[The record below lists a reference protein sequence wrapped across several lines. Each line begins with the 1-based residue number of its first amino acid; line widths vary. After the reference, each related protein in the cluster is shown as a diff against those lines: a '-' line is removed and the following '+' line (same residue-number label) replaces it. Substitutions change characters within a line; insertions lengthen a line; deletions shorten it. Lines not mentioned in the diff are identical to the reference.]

1 MFFNF
6 RGCISVRSASFE
18 RKTKETNIN
27 IALELGGAGENEIR
41 TGVGFFDHMLNL
53 LAFRGGFVLR
63 LTCDGDLQVDAHHT
77 VEDVGICLGQALK
90 TAMGD
95 KGGIAR
101 YGTASLPMDEALV
114 NVALDVSGRGLLVY
128 NAEISAQ
135 MCGAFPTE
143 MTEEFFR
150 ALAHNAG
157 ITLHINV
164 PYGKNAH
171 HIIEGM
177 FKAVG
182 NALAHAMEIAVP
194 GGAPPS
200 TKGVI

>member
-1 MFFNF
+1 MAM
-6 RGCISVRSASFE
+6 RSATFE
-18 RKTKETNIN
+18 RKTNETNIK
-27 IALELGGAGENEIR
+27 IAIELDFSDSAKQNEIS
-41 TGVGFFDHMLNL
+41 TGIGFFDHMLNL
-53 LAFRGGFVLR
+53 LAFRAGFFLR

-77 VEDVGICLGQALK
+77 VEDVGICIGEALK

-95 KGGIAR
+95 KGGITR
-101 YGTASLPMDEALV
+101 YGTASLPMDEALI

-135 MCGAFPTE
+135 MCGTFPTE

-182 NALAHAMEIAVP
+182 NALGQAAKITNP
-194 GGAPPS
+194 DGLPPS
-200 TKGVI
+200 TKGVL